1 MIFKTDFKL
10 KTTIIAIF
18 ALIVIAT
25 ACMACLSCTNDT
37 IEKSDDTSYLTQW
50 VDTGLPVVRIDTKN
64 GVDVVSKEEYISARF
79 ALTSNDYDDL
89 SLDEI
94 KIKGRGNSSWGQPKK
109 PYTLKFDSKSEV
121 LGMKK
126 GKKWVLVANY
136 SDKTLLR
143 NDFASY
149 LGNEIFTNMTWNPSF
164 KAVDFI
170 LNGEYK
176 GTYLLGEQIK
186 IDKNRINI
194 QDISDAVRGKGD
206 DLNGDGTVD
215 EKDGGFIFEVNTT
228 RMDEAYNYRTKKGIG
243 MSLKDPDVDD
253 FVGNEAVVEA
263 FMENVIQTV
272 EDALYS
278 ENYTDAENGYAKYLD
293 VDSFID
299 WYLVNELAK
308 NNDACWFSSVYLYYD
323 PADGKLHMGPDWDF
337 DIGFGNI
344 DYNGCD
350 NPEGF
355 WIKNSGWHK
364 QLFTDPTFVAK
375 VKARWNKVKGKVQAA
390 AIAEIKSKADNIAA
404 SAELNFK
411 RWQILGTY
419 VWPNAAGYDKRD
431 TYQSE
436 VDYLVDWT
444 SKRYSWLDFAINGL

>member
-1 MIFKTDFKL
+1 MIFKTDFKV

-25 ACMACLSCTNDT
+25 ACVACLSCTNDT

-79 ALTSNDYDDL
+79 ALTSNDYNDL
-89 SLDEI
+89 TLDEI

-170 LNGEYK
+170 LNDEYK

-206 DLNGDGTVD
+206 DLNSDGTVD

-323 PADGKLHMGPDWDF
+323 PAD
-337 DIGFGNI
+337 
-344 DYNGCD
+344 
-350 NPEGF
+350 
-355 WIKNSGWHK
+355 
-364 QLFTDPTFVAK
+364 
-375 VKARWNKVKGKVQAA
+375 
-390 AIAEIKSKADNIAA
+390 
-404 SAELNFK
+404 
-411 RWQILGTY
+411 
-419 VWPNAAGYDKRD
+419 
-431 TYQSE
+431 
-436 VDYLVDWT
+436 
-444 SKRYSWLDFAINGL
+444 